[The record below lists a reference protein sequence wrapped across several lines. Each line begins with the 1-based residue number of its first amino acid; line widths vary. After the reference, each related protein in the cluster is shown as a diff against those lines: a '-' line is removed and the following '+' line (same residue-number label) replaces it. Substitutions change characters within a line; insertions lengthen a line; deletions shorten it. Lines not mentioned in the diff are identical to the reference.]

1 MFIVELAF
9 DGGPERL
16 AARPAHRERLAILR
30 DAGKV
35 VMAGPFPDES
45 GALLIFNVGS
55 AAELGELMDADPY
68 YTTAGVRVTDRRE
81 WMPFIT

>member
-9 DGGPERL
+9 DGNSERL
-16 AARPAHRERLAILR
+16 AARPAHRESLAKLR

-55 AAELGELMDADPY
+55 DAELDELMDADPY
-68 YTTAGVRVTDRRE
+68 YTTTGVHVARRRE
-81 WMPFIT
+81 WMPLVI